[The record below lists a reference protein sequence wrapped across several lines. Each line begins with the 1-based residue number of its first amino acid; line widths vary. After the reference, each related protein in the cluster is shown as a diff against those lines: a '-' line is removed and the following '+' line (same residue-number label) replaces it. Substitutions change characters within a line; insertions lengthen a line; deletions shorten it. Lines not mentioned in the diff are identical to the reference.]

1 MGLLLEMRNE
11 SCALTTVERER
22 ERETK
27 LCFKLIPTTT
37 SAEGT
42 WWNMRY
48 YPLSVVSLVKKKNTH
63 TAGLC
68 QQCKHVTS
76 ALYLQM

>member
-48 YPLSVVSLVKKKNTH
+48 YPLSVVSLVKKK
-63 TAGLC
+63 
-68 QQCKHVTS
+68 KHSHCRPLSTMQ
-76 ALYLQM
+76 ACH